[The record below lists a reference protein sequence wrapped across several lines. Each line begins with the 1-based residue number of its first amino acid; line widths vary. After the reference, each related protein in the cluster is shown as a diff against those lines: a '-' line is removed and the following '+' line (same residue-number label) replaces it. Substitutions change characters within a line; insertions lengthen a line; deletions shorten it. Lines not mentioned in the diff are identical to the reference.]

1 MKCLGG
7 MERDIG
13 GIVETLVTCSDL
25 YVDHTWFYGRLR
37 KYSFQR
43 NNVLLYNYLNFRT
56 KANKKA
62 TYGRN

>member
-1 MKCLGG
+1 MKCLGD

-13 GIVETLVTCSDL
+13 GIVETLVTYSDL
-25 YVDHTWFYGRLR
+25 YVDHAWFYGRLR
-37 KYSFQR
+37 KYAFPR

-62 TYGRN
+62 AYGRN